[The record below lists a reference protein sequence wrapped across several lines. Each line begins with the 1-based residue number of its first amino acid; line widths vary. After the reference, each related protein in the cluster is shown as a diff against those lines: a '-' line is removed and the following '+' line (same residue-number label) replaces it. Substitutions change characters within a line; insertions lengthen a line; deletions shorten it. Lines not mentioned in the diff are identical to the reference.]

1 MRGGAALRGAPGGR
15 SRLGQD
21 FGILGRMLSRRTA
34 LLAPLAQVVV
44 PVHAATPKMTLC
56 LHQNTSRAAGYR
68 KSLEGW
74 AKAGI
79 KNVELTDNML
89 DGFLKTDNLAAAR
102 SVVSDLG
109 LTAVS
114 CAAVI
119 PDLWIQ
125 GPDRTARLDTWKR
138 RCEQFSSF
146 GIPRIYCPAV
156 TSRKITAED
165 YKGALDCIREG
176 GEAAAQ
182 FKMAAMIEFARNSS
196 FIATLTTSLKLIREA
211 AHPNVHP
218 MLDCYHFWSGLSK
231 FEDLD
236 LLHSGEL
243 MHVHFQDV
251 PDTPR
256 ELLDNTTRLIPGDG
270 ISPLVRI
277 LKKLAEKGYSGALS
291 VELFLPEFTQG
302 DPQEVAHRIREKAE
316 AVMKQARVA

>member
-1 MRGGAALRGAPGGR
+1 
-15 SRLGQD
+15 
-21 FGILGRMLSRRTA
+21 MLSRRTA
-34 LLAPLAQVVV
+34 LLAPLAQVVA
-44 PVHAATPKMTLC
+44 PVHAATGKMTLC
-56 LHQNTSRAAGYR
+56 IHQNTSRAAGFR

-74 AKAGI
+74 SKAGI

-89 DGFLKTDNLAAAR
+89 EEFLKTDNLAAAR
-102 SVVSDLG
+102 SLVSDLG
-109 LTAVS
+109 LTPVS

-119 PDLWIQ
+119 PDFWIQ
-125 GPDRTARLDTWKR
+125 GPNRTTALDTWKR

-156 TSRKITAED
+156 TSRKVTAED

-176 GEAAAQ
+176 GEAASQ

-196 FIATLTTSLKLIREA
+196 FIATLTTSLKLIRDA

-236 LLHSGEL
+236 LLRPGEL

-251 PDTPR
+251 PDMPR
-256 ELLDNTTRLIPGDG
+256 ELLDNTTRIIPGDG
-270 ISPLVRI
+270 VSPLVRI
-277 LKKLAEKGYSGALS
+277 LRKLSEKGYAGALS

-316 AVMKQARVA
+316 SVMRQARVV